1 MCNRYA
7 NTIGYSE
14 YVEALSRIGLTI
26 VSPQAAPNLEP
37 MENIAPT
44 SVAPI
49 LRPAEGGLELCR
61 LRWGPHSMVPQKGR
75 QRMENA
81 DDERPL

>member
-7 NTIGYSE
+7 NTIAYSE
-14 YVEALSRIGLTI
+14 YVEACSRIGLTI

-44 SVAPI
+44 GAPD
-49 LRPAEGGLELCR
+49 R
-61 LRWGPHSMVPQKGR
+61 
-75 QRMENA
+75 
-81 DDERPL
+81 